1 MRGIIM
7 RKLIADEE
15 STLYLYLRK
24 NMKDKSKNNIKTLLA
39 KGIILVNDNVVT
51 NYDYLLQKNDVI
63 TFKNTKSNSLIL
75 NIIYEDDDII
85 VVNKPYGILTIANK
99 KEKEHTLYRE
109 VSKYLKKENK
119 KVFIIHRLDKDTS
132 GIIMFAKNQKIQKL
146 YQNNWN
152 DLAKIREYSAVVEG
166 VTDVKGHIESYL
178 KQTKTLKVYSS
189 KNKDGYFAI
198 TNYERVKNNNK
209 FSLLKI
215 HILTGRRNQIR
226 CHMSDIGHP
235 IVGDKRYHAKSNPIN
250 RLALHANKLVIINPL
265 TKEIMTFSCPIPKEF
280 DKLIN

>member
-85 VVNKPYGILTIANK
+85 VVNKPYGILTIASK

-198 TNYERVKNNNK
+198 TNYEKVKNNNK